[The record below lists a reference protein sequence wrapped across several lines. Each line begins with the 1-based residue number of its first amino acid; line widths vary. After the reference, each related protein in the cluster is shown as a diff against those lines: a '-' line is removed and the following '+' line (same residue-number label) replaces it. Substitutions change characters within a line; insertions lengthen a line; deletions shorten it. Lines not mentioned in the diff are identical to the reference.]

1 MVKTKGTKTRTKR
14 RNINRNR
21 NRKGKNNYKP
31 TPKSLY
37 VSEEQIYKERN
48 GQVLENS
55 NIVEEVNNNKLKIY
69 GYKNGKRIN
78 YTRKL

>member
-1 MVKTKGTKTRTKR
+1 MV
-14 RNINRNR
+14 
-21 NRKGKNNYKP
+21 RKGKRKSKNKRYKP
-31 TPKSLY
+31 TSKSLY

>member
-1 MVKTKGTKTRTKR
+1 MVKTKKGTKTRKG
-14 RNINRNR
+14 NKNRNR
-21 NRKGKNNYKP
+21 NIKGKNQTQNK
-31 TPKSLY
+31 PKSLY